1 MKISESGSLSSKVK
15 WEWNITPKRF
25 QVHRSLCPYSSDAR
39 SPLSQSFKSEFQD
52 RPYYYIPHPPRQSE
66 LTVSMTQL
74 LNDPPSQWATVSA
87 TCQHTDLKTSLWP
100 TLAGRF
106 IEELY
111 CFIDARGES
120 IVSLRR
126 DWSQFHLD
134 RSIQGVFKVFPFH
147 W

>member
-1 MKISESGSLSSKVK
+1 MKYHAKKVSSSQISLSLFVRRAKSSFSKFQK
-15 WEWNITPKRF
+15 WISRPTILLHSASAPPIRA
-25 QVHRSLCPYSSDAR
+25 HR
-39 SPLSQSFKSEFQD
+39 
-52 RPYYYIPHPPRQSE
+52 
-66 LTVSMTQL
+66 
-74 LNDPPSQWATVSA
+74 LNDPTSQWATVSA

-111 CFIDARGES
+111 CFIDVRGES